1 MPSGGMS
8 SEAKHCQN
16 FDSVARS
23 TSLRLNSGEYLTVGD
38 ILTLKM
44 PTSLNGLVIFIGDKN
59 ADVKTSSSSTANID
73 ANGVCWH

>member
-8 SEAKHCQN
+8 SVAKHCQN
-16 FDSVARS
+16 FDSVAQS

-44 PTSLNGLVIFIGDKN
+44 PTTLNGLVIFIGDKD
-59 ADVKTSSSSTANID
+59 AKISSSASSNAKVD
-73 ANGVCWH
+73 ESGVKWN